1 MSATIEHAPPG
12 REAVHTDTAS
22 ASRRGWPI
30 LALAVLVPVLV
41 LLSITVGSMSM
52 SPDALWR
59 TLSGGTRDSIE
70 GVVVWQ
76 VRIPRTALGVAV
88 GAALGL
94 AGAVMQAVTRNPLG
108 DPGLLG
114 LNAGA
119 ALAVVVAIAAW
130 GVTSPSGYVW
140 FALVGAGMAAL
151 VVNLLASAG
160 RSSNT
165 GVTLALAGM
174 AFAALAQSAI
184 TLLLLRDSTTFDQLR
199 FWQVGAIDG
208 RGFDV
213 LWSVAPF
220 LLAGAVLA
228 AVTAR
233 GVDVLSLGENTARS
247 LGGRVGF
254 TRAVSAVAVAL
265 LCGGATAAAGPIAF
279 VGLAVPH
286 LARLL
291 CGPGHRRILGVSL
304 LLGPA
309 LLLTADIV
317 GRVVNRPSEV
327 PVGIL
332 TAVIGAPILLAL
344 ARRRAGTP
352 R

>member
-1 MSATIEHAPPG
+1 M
-12 REAVHTDTAS
+12 
-22 ASRRGWPI
+22 
-30 LALAVLVPVLV
+30 LAVTVPVLV
-41 LLSITVGSMSM
+41 VLSITVGSVSIPLH
-52 SPDALWR
+52 SWWHIVS
-59 TLSGGTRDSIE
+59 SGDRNSTE
-70 GVVVWQ
+70 GIIIWQ

-88 GAALGL
+88 GIALGL
-94 AGAVMQAVTRNPLG
+94 AGAVMQGVTRNPLG

-114 LNAGA
+114 LNSGA
-119 ALAVVVAIAAW
+119 ALAVVVAIAAF
-130 GVTSPSGYVW
+130 GITSPSGYVW
-140 FALVGAGMAAL
+140 FALAGAGIAAL
-151 VVNLLASAG
+151 VVNLLAAAG
-160 RSSNT
+160 GPANT

-174 AFAALAQSAI
+174 AFAALASAVI
-184 TLLLLRDSTTFDQLR
+184 TLLVLRDSTTFDQLR

-208 RGFDV
+208 RGLDV
-213 LWSVAPF
+213 LVSVGPF
-220 LLAGAVLA
+220 LLAGGLLA

-233 GVDVLSLGENTARS
+233 GVDALSLGEDTART
-247 LGGRVGF
+247 LGQRVGL
-254 TRAVSAVAVAL
+254 TRALSAVAVAL

-291 CGPGHRRILGVSL
+291 CGPGHRRILAISL

-332 TAVIGAPILLAL
+332 TAVIGAPVLLLLA
-344 ARRRAGTP
+344 RGRAGTP